1 MTTTNNAHLVTRL
14 ALVLL
19 LAGAGGASASDD
31 EYLARRDS
39 ITPGAGNA
47 VAHNRA
53 VHTIDPWPRHVGN
66 DRINVDG
73 RRIQLGM
80 RRYQAN
86 KSIPPRGVSTSS
98 TYFNGQ
104 PGILGQS
111 DPNLGSDYGATP
123 GGATPGGVTPG
134 NSTDNK

>member
-1 MTTTNNAHLVTRL
+1 MTTTNNAPLVTRIAL
-14 ALVLL
+14 ALLL
-19 LAGAGGASASDD
+19 LAGAGGASADE

-39 ITPGAGNA
+39 ITPGVGNA
-47 VAHNRA
+47 MAHNRA
-53 VHTIDPWPRHVGN
+53 VHTIDPWPRYVGN

-98 TYFNGQ
+98 TNFNTLSVTPGQ
-104 PGILGQS
+104 NDAG
-111 DPNLGSDYGATP
+111 LGSDYGAN
-123 GGATPGGVTPG
+123 PG
-134 NSTDNK
+134 NSADKQ

>member
-1 MTTTNNAHLVTRL
+1 MTITNNAPVITRVTL
-14 ALVLL
+14 ALL
-19 LAGAGGASASDD
+19 LASAGGGYADE

-39 ITPGAGNA
+39 ITPGVGNA

-53 VHTIDPWPRHVGN
+53 VHTINPWPRYVGN

-104 PGILGQS
+104 PGLLGQS
-111 DPNLGSDYGATP
+111 DPGLGSDYGAN
-123 GGATPGGVTPG
+123 PG
-134 NSTDNK
+134 NSGDKQ

>member
-1 MTTTNNAHLVTRL
+1 MATKNDAPIITRMAL
-14 ALVLL
+14 ASLL
-19 LAGAGGASASDD
+19 LAGAGGASADE

-47 VAHNRA
+47 AAHNRA
-53 VHTIDPWPRHVGN
+53 VHTINPWPRYVGN
-66 DRINVDG
+66 DRINIDG

-80 RRYQAN
+80 RRYQEN

-104 PGILGQS
+104 PGALGQG
-111 DPNLGSDYGATP
+111 DPALGSGYGAS
-123 GGATPGGVTPG
+123 PG

>member
-1 MTTTNNAHLVTRL
+1 MTTTNNTPLVTRIAL
-14 ALVLL
+14 ALLL
-19 LAGAGGASASDD
+19 LAGAGGAFADE

-39 ITPGAGNA
+39 ITPGVGNA

-53 VHTIDPWPRHVGN
+53 VHTINPWPRYVGN
-66 DRINVDG
+66 DRINIDG

-98 TYFNGQ
+98 MYFNGQ
-104 PGILGQS
+104 LGTGGQG
-111 DPNLGSDYGATP
+111 DPAVGSDYGAN
-123 GGATPGGVTPG
+123 PG
-134 NSTDNK
+134 NSTENK

>member
-1 MTTTNNAHLVTRL
+1 MTATNNAPVISRIAL
-14 ALVLL
+14 ALLL
-19 LAGAGGASASDD
+19 LAGAGGASADE

-47 VAHNRA
+47 AAHNRA
-53 VHTIDPWPRHVGN
+53 VHTINPWPRYVGN

-98 TYFNGQ
+98 TSFNTLSVTPGQ
-104 PGILGQS
+104 NDAG
-111 DPNLGSDYGATP
+111 LGSDYGPSP
-123 GGATPGGVTPG
+123 GA
-134 NSTDNK
+134 STDNKQP

>member
-1 MTTTNNAHLVTRL
+1 MTTTTNNAPLVTRIAL
-14 ALVLL
+14 ALLL

-39 ITPGAGNA
+39 ITPGVGNA
-47 VAHNRA
+47 AAHNRA
-53 VHTIDPWPRHVGN
+53 VHTIDPWPRYVGN

-98 TYFNGQ
+98 TYFGQ
-104 PGILGQS
+104 LGTVGQS
-111 DPNLGSDYGATP
+111 DPGFGSDYGAN
-123 GGATPGGVTPG
+123 PG
-134 NSTDNK
+134 NSTDNKQP

>member
-1 MTTTNNAHLVTRL
+1 MTTTAPLVTRI
-14 ALVLL
+14 ALVLLL

-39 ITPGAGNA
+39 ITPGVGNA
-47 VAHNRA
+47 AAHNRA
-53 VHTIDPWPRHVGN
+53 VHTINPWPRYVGN

-86 KSIPPRGVSTSS
+86 KSIPPRGVSTIS
-98 TYFNGQ
+98 TNFNTLSVTPGQ
-104 PGILGQS
+104 NDAG
-111 DPNLGSDYGATP
+111 LGSDYG
-123 GGATPGGVTPG
+123 
-134 NSTDNK
+134 

>member
-1 MTTTNNAHLVTRL
+1 MTTTAPLVTRI

-19 LAGAGGASASDD
+19 LLADAGGASASDD

-39 ITPGAGNA
+39 ITPGVGNA
-47 VAHNRA
+47 PAHNRA
-53 VHTIDPWPRHVGN
+53 VHTINPWPRYVGN
-66 DRINVDG
+66 DRINIDG

-98 TYFNGQ
+98 TYSNGQ
-104 PGILGQS
+104 LGTAGQS
-111 DPNLGSDYGATP
+111 DAGLGSDYGANP
-123 GGATPGGVTPG
+123 GT
-134 NSTDNK
+134 STENK

>member
-1 MTTTNNAHLVTRL
+1 MTTTNNAALVTKIGL
-14 ALVLL
+14 ALLL
-19 LAGAGGASASDD
+19 LAGAGGASADE

-39 ITPGAGNA
+39 ITPGVGNA

-53 VHTIDPWPRHVGN
+53 VHTIDPWPRYVGN
-66 DRINVDG
+66 DRINIDG

-80 RRYQAN
+80 RRYQEN

-111 DPNLGSDYGATP
+111 DPGLGSDYGAN
-123 GGATPGGVTPG
+123 PG
-134 NSTDNK
+134 NSADKQ

>member
-1 MTTTNNAHLVTRL
+1 MTTTNNAPLVTRIAV
-14 ALVLL
+14 ALLL
-19 LAGAGGASASDD
+19 LAGAGGASADE

-39 ITPGAGNA
+39 ITPGVGNA
-47 VAHNRA
+47 MAHNRA
-53 VHTIDPWPRHVGN
+53 VHTIDPWPRYVGN
-66 DRINVDG
+66 DRINIDG

-111 DPNLGSDYGATP
+111 DPGLGSDYGAN
-123 GGATPGGVTPG
+123 PG
-134 NSTDNK
+134 NSADKQ

>member
-1 MTTTNNAHLVTRL
+1 MTTTNNAPVITRM
-14 ALVLL
+14 ALSLLL
-19 LAGAGGASASDD
+19 LAGVGAGGASADE

-39 ITPGAGNA
+39 ITPGVGNA
-47 VAHNRA
+47 AAHNRA
-53 VHTIDPWPRHVGN
+53 VHTINPWPRYVGN

-98 TYFNGQ
+98 TYSNGQ
-104 PGILGQS
+104 LGALGQS

-123 GGATPGGVTPG
+123 GGVTPG

>member
-1 MTTTNNAHLVTRL
+1 MATKNDAPIITRMAL
-14 ALVLL
+14 ASLL
-19 LAGAGGASASDD
+19 LAGAGGASADE

-47 VAHNRA
+47 AAHNRA
-53 VHTIDPWPRHVGN
+53 VHTINPWPRYVGN
-66 DRINVDG
+66 DRINIDG

-80 RRYQAN
+80 RRYQEN

-104 PGILGQS
+104 PGAPGQG
-111 DPNLGSDYGATP
+111 DPALGSGYGAS
-123 GGATPGGVTPG
+123 PG

>member
-1 MTTTNNAHLVTRL
+1 MTTTNNARVIMRMAL
-14 ALVLL
+14 ALLL
-19 LAGAGGASASDD
+19 LADAGGASADE

-39 ITPGAGNA
+39 ITPGVGNA

-53 VHTIDPWPRHVGN
+53 VHTIDPWPRYVGN
-66 DRINVDG
+66 DRINIDG

-86 KSIPPRGVSTSS
+86 KSIPPRGISTSS
-98 TYFNGQ
+98 TYLNGQ

-111 DPNLGSDYGATP
+111 DPGLGSDYGAN
-123 GGATPGGVTPG
+123 PG
-134 NSTDNK
+134 NSTENK

>member
-1 MTTTNNAHLVTRL
+1 M
-14 ALVLL
+14 ALTLLL
-19 LAGAGGASASDD
+19 LAGAGRASADE

-39 ITPGAGNA
+39 ITPGVGNA
-47 VAHNRA
+47 AAHNRA
-53 VHTIDPWPRHVGN
+53 VHTINPWPRHVGN

-104 PGILGQS
+104 PGLLGQS
-111 DPNLGSDYGATP
+111 DPGLGSDYGAN
-123 GGATPGGVTPG
+123 PG
-134 NSTDNK
+134 NSGDKQ

>member
-1 MTTTNNAHLVTRL
+1 MTTTNNAPIATRIAL
-14 ALVLL
+14 ALLL

-39 ITPGAGNA
+39 ITPGVGNA
-47 VAHNRA
+47 AAHNRA
-53 VHTIDPWPRHVGN
+53 VHTIDPWPRYVGN

-98 TYFNGQ
+98 TYFNQLGTV
-104 PGILGQS
+104 GQS
-111 DPNLGSDYGATP
+111 DPGIGSDYGAN
-123 GGATPGGVTPG
+123 PG
-134 NSTDNK
+134 NSADKQ

>member
-1 MTTTNNAHLVTRL
+1 MAL
-14 ALVLL
+14 ALLL
-19 LAGAGGASASDD
+19 LAGAGRASADE

-47 VAHNRA
+47 AAHNRA
-53 VHTIDPWPRHVGN
+53 VHTINPWPRYVGN
-66 DRINVDG
+66 DRINIDG

-98 TYFNGQ
+98 TNFNTLSVT
-104 PGILGQS
+104 PGQS
-111 DPNLGSDYGATP
+111 DSGVGSDYGSNPGTP
-123 GGATPGGVTPG
+123 
-134 NSTDNK
+134 TDNKQP

>member
-1 MTTTNNAHLVTRL
+1 MTTRNNAPVIPRMAL
-14 ALVLL
+14 ALLL
-19 LAGAGGASASDD
+19 LAGASGASADE

-39 ITPGAGNA
+39 ITPGVGNA

-53 VHTIDPWPRHVGN
+53 VHTIDPWPRYVGN
-66 DRINVDG
+66 DRINIDG

-111 DPNLGSDYGATP
+111 DPGLGSDYGGNPA
-123 GGATPGGVTPG
+123 
-134 NSTDNK
+134 NSTDKQ